1 MRISEWSSDV
11 CSSDLYDAGWSD
23 LGGWDAVWSHAGP
36 DGDGVTVSGGAT
48 AIDCSD
54 TLLRTDSEGMELV
67 GIGLNNIIAVAMND
81 AVLIADKAR
90 SQDVKLAVEAL
101 KAKGAVQA
109 ESFPK
114 DHRPWGWVEGLLMG
128 ERFQVKR
135 ITVQPGQSLSLQCH
149 FHRSEHWIVVEG
161 TAKVTV
167 GDEVTLTIGRGT
179 GRERGGK

>member
-1 MRISEWSSDV
+1 
-11 CSSDLYDAGWSD
+11 
-23 LGGWDAVWSHAGP
+23 
-36 DGDGVTVSGGAT
+36 
-48 AIDCSD
+48 
-54 TLLRTDSEGMELV
+54 
-67 GIGLNNIIAVAMND
+67 MND

-135 ITVQPGQSLSLQCH
+135 ITVQPGQSLSLQSH

-161 TAKVTV
+161 PAKVTV
-167 GDEVTLTIGRGT
+167 RSEEHTCELQSLMRNSYAALCW
-179 GRERGGK
+179 KN

>member
-114 DHRPWGWVEGLLMG
+114 DHRSEEHTSEL
-128 ERFQVKR
+128 
-135 ITVQPGQSLSLQCH
+135 QSLMRISYAVFCLKKK
-149 FHRSEHWIVVEG
+149 
-161 TAKVTV
+161 TN
-167 GDEVTLTIGRGT
+167 
-179 GRERGGK
+179 